1 MEFALLV
8 LYLIEGLI
16 FAAVALVLKKKP
28 SKFPNVETG
37 FHVKEAMESE
47 EKWKYANRAAAGVC
61 AAGAVLLM
69 GAGIL
74 LFCLRTEGPIMMLA
88 FFGLSAAALA
98 GAVFLPAAL
107 LRRKFR

>member
-8 LYLIEGLI
+8 LYLLEGLI

-47 EKWKYANRAAAGVC
+47 EKWQYANRAAAGVC
-61 AAGAVLLM
+61 AAGA
-69 GAGIL
+69 
-74 LFCLRTEGPIMMLA
+74 
-88 FFGLSAAALA
+88 
-98 GAVFLPAAL
+98 L
-107 LRRKFR
+107 LRLVCAKQGGQANGEKRAK

>member
-8 LYLIEGLI
+8 LYLLEGLI
-16 FAAVALVLKKKP
+16 FATVALVLKKKP

-47 EKWKYANRAAAGVC
+47 EKWQYANRAAAGVC

-69 GAGIL
+69 GAGIRPPR
-74 LFCLRTEGPIMMLA
+74 RTKPSGFHWLVAMTGP
-88 FFGLSAAALA
+88 
-98 GAVFLPAAL
+98 
-107 LRRKFR
+107 